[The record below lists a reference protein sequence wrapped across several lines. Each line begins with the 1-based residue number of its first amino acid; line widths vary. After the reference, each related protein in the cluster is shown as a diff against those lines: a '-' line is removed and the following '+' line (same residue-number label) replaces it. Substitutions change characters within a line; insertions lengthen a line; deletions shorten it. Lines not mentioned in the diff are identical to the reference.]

1 MRIVTLTDPRPL
13 VNQEVPAL
21 MERGRV
27 RFIVM
32 VLGAALLLSGCGLF
46 QGSGSGPGTGITYG
60 VSGRVCDSEGS
71 GIADVV
77 LTFSGGYGIAK
88 TGGDGRWNKSGLRG
102 TVTIT
107 PSKEG
112 YVFVPSS
119 RQVSG
124 ASSNVDF
131 VGSREAVARG
141 KLKVS
146 FIGNTTPRAGSRVS
160 MEDLHP
166 FDPSIYAPPFNSN
179 EKGNRV
185 GAYTPYSLVGNVI
198 GMGVAAPW
206 YRLPLS
212 LDVVVQDGPVLLP
225 VFDFAFAKDIVYA
238 DYIVEDERY
247 DFSVVEMEITSRN
260 TGPDSNYC
268 FPWHSEVYVDLGER
282 YRDVT
287 FPNEDAAKKRGTVH
301 VFQFAD
307 LIPLG
312 GKERTYLFRLSF
324 DHNVD
329 RPYIVNPDGS
339 YVEDFNPYFWDTD
352 TRIGLAGY
360 VIYLPGLNIDLG
372 SGSKHLIF
380 EWDLA
385 GLVEVYDHGTPDN
398 VEDDLVTLRLD
409 NPFPITLR
417 AEPYGDWEP
426 ILGDQMDPPDVSQ
439 LDIRFFH
446 LINTQVFVRW
456 LNPSVRDFKQTHVIR
471 KEGSP
476 PTGMTDG
483 EEVYVGTFPMYE
495 DNDVEL
501 HKDYYYLILAEDQ
514 EGRFS
519 DGEVISIRTDPP
531 VIVRIELFP
540 KEVSLRVGETEYFG
554 VVGYIPSG
562 EQRPVVCNWTLN
574 GDIGSLDEQGPTAN
588 VKFTAEAPGQGS
600 LTATW
605 NGQISATATIQVTSA
620 Q

>member
-1 MRIVTLTDPRPL
+1 MV
-13 VNQEVPAL
+13 EG
-21 MERGRV
+21 GRV

-32 VLGAALLLSGCGLF
+32 LLGAALLLSGCGLF
-46 QGSGSGPGTGITYG
+46 QGSGSGPGSGITYE

-112 YVFVPSS
+112 YVFVPPS

-124 ASSNVDF
+124 ASSNVNF
-131 VGSREAVARG
+131 IGSREAVARG

-146 FIGNTTPRAGSRVS
+146 FIGNTTPRMRSRVS
-160 MEDLHP
+160 MGDLHP
-166 FDPSIYAPPFNSN
+166 FDPGVYEPPFNSN

-185 GAYTPYSLVGNVI
+185 GAYTPHSLVGTLWD
-198 GMGVAAPW
+198 MGVASTN

-212 LDVVVQDGPVLLP
+212 LDLGVATGPHQGFGLLP
-225 VFDFAFAKDIVYA
+225 VFDLAFARDIVYA
-238 DYIVEDERY
+238 DYIVEHGRY
-247 DFSVVEMEITSRN
+247 DFTVVEMYITGRN
-260 TGPDSNYC
+260 QGPDSNYC
-268 FPWHSEVYVDLGER
+268 FSWISEVCVDLGER
-282 YRDVT
+282 YRNVT
-287 FPNEDAAKKRGTVH
+287 FPNEDAEKKQGTVH
-301 VFQFAD
+301 VFQLVN
-307 LIPLG
+307 LIPLPEEHRMIG
-312 GKERTYLFRLSF
+312 VRLAF

-339 YVEDFNPYFWDTD
+339 YVGDFNPYFWDTP
-352 TRIGLAGY
+352 TRIGFAGY

-372 SGSKHLIF
+372 SGSKHLIL

-409 NPFPITLR
+409 NPFPITLK

-426 ILGDQMDPPDVSQ
+426 IPGDQMDPPDVSQ
-439 LDIRFFH
+439 LDIRFYD
-446 LINTQVFVRW
+446 LINRQVFVRW
-456 LNPSVRDFKQTHVIR
+456 LNPSVRDFKQTHVVK

-483 EEVYVGTFPMYE
+483 QKVYVGTFPMYE
-495 DNDVEL
+495 DNNVEL
-501 HKDYYYLILAEDQ
+501 HRDYYYLVVVEDQ
-514 EGRFS
+514 EGRLS
-519 DGEVISIRTDPP
+519 GGKVISIRTDPP
-531 VIVRIELFP
+531 AIAELRLYP
-540 KEVSLRVGETEYFG
+540 QEASLRVGEKVRFKT
-554 VVGYIPSG
+554 VGITDSG
-562 EQRPVVCNWTLN
+562 EQRPVVCNWTLSGN
-574 GDIGSLDEQGPTAN
+574 IGSLGHQEPAKS
-588 VKFTAEAPGQGS
+588 VEFTAEAPGQGS
-600 LTATW
+600 ITATW
-605 NGQISATATIQVTSA
+605 KDQLSVTATIQVTSA